1 VGLAGDLAERR
12 PGQLSGGQRQRVAI
26 ARALACEPR
35 VLLCDEPV
43 SALDVTIAAQVV
55 HLLASLQARTGISM
69 IFISHD
75 AAVVGQ
81 LAHRVIE
88 LRDGRII
95 S

>member
-1 VGLAGDLAERR
+1 
-12 PGQLSGGQRQRVAI
+12 
-26 ARALACEPR
+26 
-35 VLLCDEPV
+35 
-43 SALDVTIAAQVV
+43 V